1 MWKRV
6 FLLWDWDGILGSLL
20 HGADLAEFFERVLV
34 LGSGV
39 LIGGLEGFLLGGGEF
54 LPIIEMAGLFFELVN
69 FYAEGFFDGAQF
81 FGGEL
86 EAG

>member
-20 HGADLAEFFERVLV
+20 HGADLAEFFERILV

-39 LIGGLEGFLLGGGEF
+39 LIGGLEGFLFGEVVQIKISYYWMKH
-54 LPIIEMAGLFFELVN
+54 LSTMLLT
-69 FYAEGFFDGAQF
+69 Y
-81 FGGEL
+81 
-86 EAG
+86 